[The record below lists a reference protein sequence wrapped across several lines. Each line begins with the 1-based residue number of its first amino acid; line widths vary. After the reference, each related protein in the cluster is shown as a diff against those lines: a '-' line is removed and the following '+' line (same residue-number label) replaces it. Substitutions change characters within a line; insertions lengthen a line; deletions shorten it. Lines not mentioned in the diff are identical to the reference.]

1 MASIDQPL
9 NNGILLVTGGASGIG
24 LGVVKQAY
32 ELGTR
37 ILVADLKTT
46 SDFDSFAAGKGNIV
60 YVQADVTRW
69 SDFDKIFDVCEKKWN
84 DVPDAY
90 AICAGLFEPDFSN
103 FWKDPEKDEGYMQ
116 VDVNV
121 NHPIKL
127 TRLAIRKSLGKG
139 KRASV
144 CIIAS
149 VAGIAGSLGAPL
161 YCATKHAIIG
171 FVKSLAAS
179 EPLTGVKITTLCP
192 GAVLTPLFNTTKMK
206 QFSIVPEA
214 AMTPDACAKHLLEL
228 LQKKEYP
235 CGTMLELS
243 LAGTRLIPEWG
254 VEPPAGMGTG
264 QEVDEVALNSLMQP
278 ITDALNVEKAKS

>member
-24 LGVVKQAY
+24 FGVVKQAY
-32 ELGTR
+32 ELGAR
-37 ILVADLKTT
+37 VLVADLKTT
-46 SDFDSFAAGKGNIV
+46 PDFDSFAASKDNIV

-69 SDFDKIFDVCEKKWN
+69 SDFDNLFDVCEKKWN

-90 AICAGLFEPDFSN
+90 AICAGLFEPEFSN

-116 VDVNV
+116 VGVNV

-149 VAGIAGSLGAPL
+149 LAGIGGNLAAPL

-171 FVKSLAAS
+171 FVKSLATS
-179 EPLTGVKITTLCP
+179 EPLTGVKITALCP
-192 GAVLTPLFNTTKMK
+192 GAVLTPMFDATKMK
-206 QFSIVPEA
+206 QFSLIPDA
-214 AMTPDACAKHLLEL
+214 ALTPDTCAKHLLEL

-235 CGTMLELS
+235 CGSMLELT
-243 LAGTRLIPEWG
+243 LAGTGLIPEWG
-254 VEPPAGMGTG
+254 IEQPAGMGTG
-264 QEVDEVALNSLMQP
+264 QEVDEVSVNNLMQP
-278 ITDALNVEKAKS
+278 LKDVLDVEKAKL